1 MLGQVPDP
9 SALGISKIVLRRGE
23 KLDDVVDI
31 VLKQKE
37 KVIISVY
44 IFESKEA
51 RDRFIEMWGK
61 AAQMMQMMGG
71 SP

>member
-37 KVIISVY
+37 KVII
-44 IFESKEA
+44 
-51 RDRFIEMWGK
+51 
-61 AAQMMQMMGG
+61 
-71 SP
+71 